1 MLEVPHQLLC
11 VCQDPWD
18 FCGERAPCELIP
30 WTLVWKADP
39 GEPQERAFLQAQG
52 FGTHPPRSMVG
63 DVCESSIA
71 GSKGT
76 RGHRVLLGDP
86 RLPQVAVVSM
96 YLQGFWSPLRFS
108 VALSANILHLASD
121 LEQLLSY

>member
-1 MLEVPHQLLC
+1 M
-11 VCQDPWD
+11 
-18 FCGERAPCELIP
+18 
-30 WTLVWKADP
+30 
-39 GEPQERAFLQAQG
+39 
-52 FGTHPPRSMVG
+52 
-63 DVCESSIA
+63 
-71 GSKGT
+71 
-76 RGHRVLLGDP
+76 LLGDP